1 MFEGVSKRMREGW
14 REGGEVNGKEGGA
27 EVVRMGGKEG
37 KRMRKGRV
45 RGREGVKEGREGR
58 R

>member
-45 RGREGVKEGREGR
+45 RGREG
-58 R
+58 